1 MSETHVISAPRA
13 KRLEIAAHVHDTEKK
28 LAKLRAS
35 LANLD
40 AAMNLLT
47 PGHPDAVP
55 PRRGYRR
62 TKYFAWN
69 ELPRLTLGAL
79 RNAIQPITAGEIAA
93 IAIRD
98 KELPASAKE
107 AVTEIVLGTLRGL
120 VRRGTAVKTGT
131 SRDARWA
138 ITPSENR

>member
-1 MSETHVISAPRA
+1 MSETHVMSALRA

-62 TKYFAWN
+62 TKYFARN
-69 ELPRLTLGAL
+69 ELPRLILTAL
-79 RNAIQPITAGEIAA
+79 RNATGPITAGEIAT
-93 IAIRD
+93 ITIRD
-98 KELPASAKE
+98 RGLPSSAKE
-107 AVTEIVLGTLRGL
+107 TVTEMVLGTLRGL
-120 VRRGTAVKTGT
+120 VRRGTAVKTGN
-131 SRDARWA
+131 SRNAKWA
-138 ITPSENR
+138 VPSQ

>member
-1 MSETHVISAPRA
+1 MSETHVISALRA

-35 LANLD
+35 LAKLD

-47 PGHPDAVP
+47 PGHPDALS

-62 TKYFAWN
+62 TKFFARN
-69 ELPRLTLGAL
+69 ELPRLTLDAL
-79 RNAIQPITAGEIAA
+79 RKATGPITASEIAA
-93 IAIRD
+93 RAVRD

-107 AVTEIVLGTLRGL
+107 AVTEMVLGTLRGL
-120 VRRGTAVKTGT
+120 VRRSTAVKTGS
-131 SRDARWA
+131 SRNAKWA
-138 ITPSENR
+138 IPPLG

>member
-1 MSETHVISAPRA
+1 MSALRA

-62 TKYFAWN
+62 TKYFARN
-69 ELPRLTLGAL
+69 ELPRLILTAL
-79 RNAIQPITAGEIAA
+79 RNATGPITAGEIAT
-93 IAIRD
+93 ITIRD
-98 KELPASAKE
+98 RGLPSSAKE
-107 AVTEIVLGTLRGL
+107 TVTEMVLGTLRGL
-120 VRRGTAVKTGT
+120 VRRGTAVKTGN
-131 SRDARWA
+131 SRNAKWA
-138 ITPSENR
+138 VPSQ

>member
-1 MSETHVISAPRA
+1 MSETHVISALRA

-40 AAMNLLT
+40 AAMTLLT

-62 TKYFAWN
+62 TKYFARN
-69 ELPRLTLGAL
+69 ELPRLTLDAL
-79 RNAIQPITAGEIAA
+79 RKAAGPITAGEIAA
-93 IAIRD
+93 GAIRD
-98 KELPASAKE
+98 KGLPASTKE
-107 AVTEIVLGTLRGL
+107 AVTEMVLGTLRGL
-120 VRRGTAVKTGT
+120 VRRGTAVKIGS
-131 SRDARWA
+131 SRNARWA
-138 ITPSENR
+138 IPRSENR

>member
-1 MSETHVISAPRA
+1 MSEAHVISALRA

-40 AAMNLLT
+40 AAMSLLT

-62 TKYFAWN
+62 TKYFARN
-69 ELPRLTLGAL
+69 ELPRLTLTAL
-79 RNAIQPITAGEIAA
+79 RKATGPITAGEIALD
-93 IAIRD
+93 AIRD
-98 KELPASAKE
+98 KALPVSAKE
-107 AVTEIVLGTLRGL
+107 AVTEMVLGTLRGL
-120 VRRGTAVKTGT
+120 VRRGTAAKLGS
-131 SRDARWA
+131 SRNARWA
-138 ITPSENR
+138 MPPSENR

>member
-1 MSETHVISAPRA
+1 MSETHVISALRA

-62 TKYFAWN
+62 TKYFARN
-69 ELPRLTLGAL
+69 ELPRLAL
-79 RNAIQPITAGEIAA
+79 DAFARQ
-93 IAIRD
+93 
-98 KELPASAKE
+98 
-107 AVTEIVLGTLRGL
+107 RGL
-120 VRRGTAVKTGT
+120 SRRGRSQRERSGIKGSQPVPK
-131 SRDARWA
+131 R
-138 ITPSENR
+138 P